1 MPENIQPG
9 HARNDDSRQ
18 SSELHILAQKM
29 RENIP
34 VSADYTER
42 LFLDLAIEQGLL
54 VSEAEMIT
62 LDREKRRKGDKRST
76 VPDFL
81 VKENIA
87 DEGIYVEV
95 TENNAQD
102 AHKNRQR
109 GVMVEAGLGS
119 RYVQLIASELE
130 EIQRSGASLIDYLKA
145 QINEARD

>member
-130 EIQRSGASLIDYLKA
+130 EIKRSGASLIDYLKA